1 MSRSATPAPRNEA
14 TRSLKPPKLTT
25 SAELTIG
32 TAIRPSRERL
42 RTVADGCGHKRN
54 VERTHPQPPDPQ
66 SETGTLAT
74 HSGKREN
81 DHQNRTSSNSRGSPI
96 LFYFQRKN
104 DKCTW
109 PILVKQTAC
118 MIPPAPLA
126 HQKKRQFVNSLAVDR
141 IIKIISHHTFSNELM
156 RLPCAATI
164 ARRAS
169 QRAMADDVA
178 RQVVRPGRHR
188 RRLRCFVGGQM
199 ERFDL
204 HLSQYTEQRH
214 VGSFCKHGH
223 HGVMIMMSSGDCLLG
238 RPCRPFM
245 SLDWLGTGQAPVCNG
260 KNRGFRLRLR
270 FYLQPFQ

>member
-1 MSRSATPAPRNEA
+1 MYDS
-14 TRSLKPPKLTT
+14 
-25 SAELTIG
+25 
-32 TAIRPSRERL
+32 
-42 RTVADGCGHKRN
+42 
-54 VERTHPQPPDPQ
+54 
-66 SETGTLAT
+66 
-74 HSGKREN
+74 SG
-81 DHQNRTSSNSRGSPI
+81 SIGSP
-96 LFYFQRKN
+96 
-104 DKCTW
+104 
-109 PILVKQTAC
+109 
-118 MIPPAPLA
+118 
-126 HQKKRQFVNSLAVDR
+126 KKRQFVNSLAVDR

-214 VGSFCKHGH
+214 VRSFCKHGH

-260 KNRGFRLRLR
+260 KNRDFRLRLR